1 MPHINLRVD
10 EKTEHGLQCLSV
22 RTGTSKTFSAT
33 EASTQYLNENKDYVL
48 AKDALEEFA
57 QSDDDAI
64 DIEDVV
70 WLG

>member
-1 MPHINLRVD
+1 M
-10 EKTEHGLQCLSV
+10 